1 MLVKAERIEG
11 SNKTNV
17 YIMQYSVKIY
27 KDDTFARAENGT
39 YNKEEKEMIL
49 EGVPVI
55 YQKDNYYS
63 ASRIIF
69 NTKTNR
75 YKLEGSVEG
84 EFTQVENDASE
95 EKNKIKEIKES
106 LNLDSVN
113 NVVLK
118 ADNIIKK
125 YGEKLAVNGITINIH
140 KGEVVG
146 LLGPNGAGKTTTFY
160 TIVGFIKPNA
170 GKVLINDYNISSLNM
185 YERARIGIV
194 YLPQDASI
202 FRELTVEENI
212 MVALERRE
220 DLSKAERKIELV
232 NLLKEFEIKRIQSQ
246 KAYTLSGGERRRA
259 EIARALAVNPY
270 FLLLDEPFAGIDPI
284 AIGDIKNIIKIL
296 KEKNIGVLITDHNV
310 RDAFD
315 IIDRAYIVYQ
325 GQVLDEGD
333 VDYIISS
340 EKAKKLYLGEEF
352 RL

>member
-1 MLVKAERIEG
+1 
-11 SNKTNV
+11 
-17 YIMQYSVKIY
+17 
-27 KDDTFARAENGT
+27 
-39 YNKEEKEMIL
+39 
-49 EGVPVI
+49 
-55 YQKDNYYS
+55 
-63 ASRIIF
+63 
-69 NTKTNR
+69 
-75 YKLEGSVEG
+75 
-84 EFTQVENDASE
+84 
-95 EKNKIKEIKES
+95 
-106 LNLDSVN
+106 
-113 NVVLK
+113 
-118 ADNIIKK
+118 
-125 YGEKLAVNGITINIH
+125 
-140 KGEVVG
+140 
-146 LLGPNGAGKTTTFY
+146 
-160 TIVGFIKPNA
+160 
-170 GKVLINDYNISSLNM
+170 
-185 YERARIGIV
+185 
-194 YLPQDASI
+194 
-202 FRELTVEENI
+202 

>member
-1 MLVKAERIEG
+1 MFLK
-11 SNKTNV
+11 K
-17 YIMQYSVKIY
+17 
-27 KDDTFARAENGT
+27 
-39 YNKEEKEMIL
+39 
-49 EGVPVI
+49 
-55 YQKDNYYS
+55 
-63 ASRIIF
+63 
-69 NTKTNR
+69 
-75 YKLEGSVEG
+75 
-84 EFTQVENDASE
+84 
-95 EKNKIKEIKES
+95 KNKIKEIKES
-106 LNLDSVN
+106 LNLNFVN

-125 YGEKLAVNGITINIH
+125 YGEKFAVNGITINIH

-170 GKVLINDYNISSLNM
+170 GKVLINDYNISPLNM

-220 DLSKAERKIELV
+220 DLSNAERKIELV

-296 KEKNIGVLITDHNV
+296 KERNIGVLITDHNV

-325 GQVLDEGD
+325 GQVLDEGG